1 MRGYV
6 DLKNGDDCS
15 SDDPL
20 DRIRKEAR
28 EKIINELVQKWNTLH
43 RRIEARQWDAE
54 GMQDTLSEN
63 LESTYE
69 CAYELALRDGLS
81 TVDAHWKAREA
92 VEEQR
97 KEFQENENRLWL
109 ELEAVEDIL
118 GELGARMMRPYE
130 HWNEEERYMEYMETR
145 YDYDYRDQ

>member
-6 DLKNGDDCS
+6 DLRSDDGY

-43 RRIEARQWDAE
+43 RKIEARQWDIE
-54 GMQDTLSEN
+54 GMQDTINEN

-81 TVDAHWKAREA
+81 ANDAHWKAREA
-92 VEEQR
+92 VEEQER
-97 KEFQENENRLWL
+97 EFNENENRLWL

-130 HWNEEERYMEYMETR
+130 HWNEDERYMEYMETR
-145 YDYDYRDQ
+145 YDYDYRD